1 MGGEFQIIRNFAFFP
16 SPFFSSAEVI
26 SDIESMSY
34 DWGSSWVYE
43 QILTFHVRFAR
54 ATPENALRFGGR
66 PKQTSSNSFHPS
78 IAPTFRS
85 LVLDPEDF
93 INETGH
99 CLAVSIILTIL
110 IRFEKV
116 PSTSVRKYQITELLR
131 HLRYQQFLQP
141 KTKQVFYLILSVAP
155 KIN

>member
-1 MGGEFQIIRNFAFFP
+1 M
-16 SPFFSSAEVI
+16 I

-78 IAPTFRS
+78 IAPTLRS
-85 LVLDPEDF
+85 LVLNPEDF
-93 INETGH
+93 ISETGH
-99 CLAVSIILTIL
+99 CLAVSVILTIL
-110 IRFEKV
+110 SAGCNAKLSTLRTSETKYRKLHSPGYLTSPSCSPANEKAASCGV
-116 PSTSVRKYQITELLR
+116 DQ
-131 HLRYQQFLQP
+131 
-141 KTKQVFYLILSVAP
+141 
-155 KIN
+155 